1 MRKILNIMD
10 RNQSRLIQY
19 QNAIDASNIVSKTDI
34 HGYITFVN
42 DEFCNISKYSRD
54 ELIGQNHNIVRHP
67 DVSPEVFKRLW
78 KTILAKKVYKGI
90 IKNLAKDG
98 SVFYLNATIIPILD
112 ENGNIEEFVAIR
124 HDVTEVIEL
133 NERLMATRI
142 ELKELNLSLEEKVK
156 EQTKELL
163 ELNKSLENRVKE
175 EILKNEEK
183 NRLLSQQARL
193 ISMGEMIGNIA
204 HQWRQ
209 PLSELGIDLF
219 KMKQS
224 IKDEEKF
231 IHTYEH
237 AKTVIKN
244 MSNTIDDFRNF
255 FKSDKEKEEFSIK
268 EAIDK
273 SLGMLEGTF
282 KKEGIRVEILKNED
296 VKISGIK
303 AEFSQVVI
311 NILTNAKDAMQNLD
325 PKDKIIKIKIYKNDK
340 FAFVSIYNNG
350 ENIKNSIMDK
360 LFDPYFTTKHKSVG
374 TGIGLY
380 MCKMIVTNMNGN
392 IYVKNLKNGVDF
404 CIEIPLKKEKK

>member
-1 MRKILNIMD
+1 MD

-34 HGYITFVN
+34 CGYITFVN

-231 IHTYEH
+231 INTYEH

-282 KKEGIRVEILKNED
+282 KKEGIHVEILKNED

-303 AEFSQVVI
+303 AEFSQVII

-325 PKDKIIKIKIYKNDK
+325 SKDKIIKIKIYKNDK

-350 ENIKNSIMDK
+350 ENIKDSIMDK

-380 MCKMIVTNMNGN
+380 MCKMIITNMNGN

>member
-1 MRKILNIMD
+1 MD

-219 KMKQS
+219 KMKQNL
-224 IKDEEKF
+224 KDEEKF

-282 KKEGIRVEILKNED
+282 KKESIKVEILNGED
-296 VKISGIK
+296 VKISGLK
-303 AEFSQVVI
+303 AEFSQVII

-350 ENIKNSIMDK
+350 ENIKDSIMDK

>member
-1 MRKILNIMD
+1 M
-10 RNQSRLIQY
+10 
-19 QNAIDASNIVSKTDI
+19 
-34 HGYITFVN
+34 
-42 DEFCNISKYSRD
+42 
-54 ELIGQNHNIVRHP
+54 
-67 DVSPEVFKRLW
+67 
-78 KTILAKKVYKGI
+78 AKKVYKGI

-163 ELNKSLENRVKE
+163 DLNKSLENRVKE

-219 KMKQS
+219 KMKQN

-282 KKEGIRVEILKNED
+282 KKGGIRIEILKNED

-303 AEFSQVVI
+303 AEFSQVII

-350 ENIKNSIMDK
+350 ENIKDSIMDK

-380 MCKMIVTNMNGN
+380 MCKMIITNMNGN

>member
-1 MRKILNIMD
+1 MD

-34 HGYITFVN
+34 YGYITFVN

-163 ELNKSLENRVKE
+163 DFNKSLENRVKE

-219 KMKQS
+219 KMKQNL
-224 IKDEEKF
+224 KDEDKF

-282 KKEGIRVEILKNED
+282 KKEGIRIEILKNED

-303 AEFSQVVI
+303 AEFSQVII

-340 FAFVSIYNNG
+340 FAFVSISNNG
-350 ENIKNSIMDK
+350 ENIKDGIMDK

-380 MCKMIVTNMNGN
+380 MCKMIITNMNGN

>member
-231 IHTYEH
+231 INTYEH

-282 KKEGIRVEILKNED
+282 KKEGIHVEILKNED

-303 AEFSQVVI
+303 AEFSQVII

-350 ENIKNSIMDK
+350 ENIKDSIMDK

>member
-1 MRKILNIMD
+1 MD

-34 HGYITFVN
+34 CGYITFVN

-112 ENGNIEEFVAIR
+112 ENGDIEEFVAIR
-124 HDVTEVIEL
+124 HDVTEVVEL

-142 ELKELNLSLEEKVK
+142 ELKKLNLSLEEKVK

-175 EILKNEEK
+175 EINKNEEK
-183 NRLLSQQARL
+183 NRLLSQRARL

-237 AKTVIKN
+237 AKIVIKN

-268 EAIDK
+268 ETINK

-303 AEFSQVVI
+303 AEFSQVII

-325 PKDKIIKIKIYKNDK
+325 LKDKIIKIKIYKNDQ
-340 FAFVSIYNNG
+340 FAFVGISNNG
-350 ENIKNSIMDK
+350 ENIKDSIMDK
-360 LFDPYFTTKHKSVG
+360 LFEPYFTTKHKSVG

-380 MCKMIVTNMNGN
+380 MCKMIITNMNGN

>member
-1 MRKILNIMD
+1 MD

-34 HGYITFVN
+34 YGYITFVN

-163 ELNKSLENRVKE
+163 DLNKSLENRVKE

-219 KMKQS
+219 KMKQNL
-224 IKDEEKF
+224 KDEDKF

-282 KKEGIRVEILKNED
+282 KKEGIRIEILKNED

-303 AEFSQVVI
+303 AEFSQVII

-340 FAFVSIYNNG
+340 FAFVSISNNG
-350 ENIKNSIMDK
+350 ENIKDSIMDK

-380 MCKMIVTNMNGN
+380 MCKMIITNMNGN

>member
-1 MRKILNIMD
+1 MD

-34 HGYITFVN
+34 CGYITFVN

-163 ELNKSLENRVKE
+163 DLNKSLENRVKE

-219 KMKQS
+219 KMKQN

-282 KKEGIRVEILKNED
+282 KKEGIRIEILKNED

-303 AEFSQVVI
+303 AEFSQVII

-350 ENIKNSIMDK
+350 ENIKDSIMDK

-380 MCKMIVTNMNGN
+380 MCKMIITNMNGN

-404 CIEIPLKKEKK
+404 CIEIPLKKEKKWVI